1 MVPIQQIREELAESR
16 ARLNQVLNA
25 VGDRWDT
32 QVYSEGAQ
40 WNVRQL
46 VTHLAISE
54 AGMFST
60 AKAILKGGEGVP
72 ADFDLER
79 YNRRSVEKNAEQ
91 TPEAARAALDQS
103 RAEILAWMCDLTDEQ
118 IARSGRHA
126 SMQILTIEEFLR
138 LIASHEKTHADD
150 IAHVLGVE

>member
-1 MVPIQQIREELAESR
+1 MVPLQQIREELAESR

-25 VGDRWDT
+25 VGDQWDT
-32 QVYSEGAQ
+32 QVYSDGAQ

-46 VTHLAISE
+46 VTHLSISE

-60 AKAILKGGEGVP
+60 AKKITQGGEGVP

-91 TPEAARAALDQS
+91 TPQQARAALDQS
-103 RAEILAWMCDLTDEQ
+103 RLEMLAWMCDLTDEQ
-118 IARSGRHA
+118 LALKGRHA
-126 SMQILTIEEFLR
+126 SLQIFAVEDFLR
-138 LIASHEKTHADD
+138 TIASHEKTHADD
-150 IAHVLGVE
+150 IARALSIA